1 MTIFLFVVIC
11 MLVYASDP
19 SAYSKL
25 IPSPHRG
32 MSVYAAFCQFFC
44 EKRHDFGYAT
54 LVLVKNKL
62 NTPLP
67 LPPPPP
73 PTHTHTHTQL
83 SGKDK
88 QTDTENFRCQEYCG
102 PNTLRGGGGGGVG
115 EGGIYLRCASEI
127 YVLMIWELVR
137 YWFIYYNFT
146 FSRMRLS
153 GKQFTNKPWISKQ
166 LPTSY
171 AM

>member
-62 NTPLP
+62 NSTYVSYIYIFHQIT
-67 LPPPPP
+67 PPPPP
-73 PTHTHTHTQL
+73 PPPPHTHTHTQL

-88 QTDTENFRCQEYCG
+88 QTDTEDFRCQEYCG
-102 PNTLRGGGGGGVG
+102 PNTLRGWGGGG
-115 EGGIYLRCASEI
+115 ASI
-127 YVLMIWELVR
+127 SVVR
-137 YWFIYYNFT
+137 PRF
-146 FSRMRLS
+146 MC
-153 GKQFTNKPWISKQ
+153 
-166 LPTSY
+166 
-171 AM
+171 

>member
-11 MLVYASDP
+11 TLVYASDP

-62 NTPLP
+62 NSTYVSYIYLSSDNPTH
-67 LPPPPP
+67 PPPPP
-73 PTHTHTHTQL
+73 PHTHTP
-83 SGKDK
+83 
-88 QTDTENFRCQEYCG
+88 NFRERISKQIQRTSG
-102 PNTLRGGGGGGVG
+102 ARNIVGQTHFRGGGGGHLSPLCVRDLCVDDM
-115 EGGIYLRCASEI
+115 GIS
-127 YVLMIWELVR
+127 
-137 YWFIYYNFT
+137 
-146 FSRMRLS
+146 
-153 GKQFTNKPWISKQ
+153 
-166 LPTSY
+166 
-171 AM
+171 